1 MCLVFLWLIKG
12 RLQKKELCCCWL
24 LYTKSTNNISK
35 KTHTQHNKSLARSS
49 CCRPASLCVQVHGA
63 WITGQRDLVHNFFY
77 CIPFMKLHV
86 EMTWGYSKPFQ
97 NENFF
102 FHSSC
107 FFLHL
112 LILIWQMEWFWVII
126 CLCGGGWLV
135 CCHWIKIE
143 SCLCVLYGFIIKGW
157 WWWY

>member
-1 MCLVFLWLIKG
+1 MPGFFVVNKRTAAEEG
-12 RLQKKELCCCWL
+12 AL
-24 LYTKSTNNISK
+24 LLLAPLYKINQQYLK

-102 FHSSC
+102 FSFLLLFPPSSY
-107 FFLHL
+107 LNMTDGVVLSDNL
-112 LILIWQMEWFWVII
+112 LVWW
-126 CLCGGGWLV
+126 WLV
-135 CCHWIKIE
+135 GMLSLNKN
-143 SCLCVLYGFIIKGW
+143 
-157 WWWY
+157 